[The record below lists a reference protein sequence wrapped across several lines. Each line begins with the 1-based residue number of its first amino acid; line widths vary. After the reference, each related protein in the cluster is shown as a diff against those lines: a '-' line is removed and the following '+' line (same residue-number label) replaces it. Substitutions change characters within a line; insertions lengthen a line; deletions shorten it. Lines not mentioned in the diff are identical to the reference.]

1 MTLTQLI
8 PYIVPA
14 AATVFVAWL
23 GLRPK
28 KASPE
33 QFMSEELKRMSD
45 RIGGLEESNRK
56 MWGEVI
62 DLRGKVDTLYSKL
75 HRIKGY
81 ALDLESHIN
90 RHMDAPYER
99 PEDVDSIFKDH

>member
-33 QFMSEELKRMSD
+33 QFMSEELKRMSE
-45 RIGGLEESNRK
+45 RIGELEESNRT
-56 MWGEVI
+56 MRAEMQE
-62 DLRGKVDTLYSKL
+62 LQSKVSASYYNL
-75 HRIKGY
+75 HRVKGY
-81 ALDLESHIN
+81 AFTLEDYIYQATGSL
-90 RHMDAPYER
+90 YER

>member
-1 MTLTQLI
+1 MTLDQAMIALI
-8 PYIVPA
+8 PATGLIV
-14 AATVFVAWL
+14 VAL
-23 GLRPK
+23 INLRPK

-56 MWGEVI
+56 MWAEVL

-81 ALDLESHIN
+81 ALDLESHIH
-90 RHMDAPYER
+90 RHTGEPYTR

>member
-23 GLRPK
+23 SLRPK

-56 MWGEVI
+56 MWAEVL

-81 ALDLESHIN
+81 ALDLESHIH
-90 RHMDAPYER
+90 RHTGEPYTR

>member
-1 MTLTQLI
+1 MNLDEYLPLLI
-8 PYIVPA
+8 PATGLIIVA
-14 AATVFVAWL
+14 L
-23 GLRPK
+23 INLRPK

-56 MWGEVI
+56 MWAEVL

-90 RHMDAPYER
+90 RHMGEPYER
-99 PEDVDSIFKDH
+99 PDDVDSIFKDH